1 MLTKIRTFLRHS
13 ENVKYDLHQHLMTQH
28 MQKVNKLHEWKG
40 IECFHAFQWMELET
54 SKVPNLTLYGCVPS
68 E

>member
-40 IECFHAFQWMELET
+40 IECFHAFQWMFK
-54 SKVPNLTLYGCVPS
+54 SS
-68 E
+68 ESYSVWLRAF